1 MFSLGRSGHH
11 ARSDRGLT
19 GAILPF
25 RVLIAPFVLQPV
37 AWPPAPAYVV
47 TVHKGSGMS
56 VFRPSRLGGSRRRN
70 DSQGFTLIELMVTV
84 AVLAIIAAI
93 AVPSMEWLINAS
105 RLSGHA
111 EELSSA
117 LQLARSEALRTA
129 APVTICGS
137 NDGTNCVNSD
147 QWSRLIVLGR
157 NNLASD
163 QDGTE
168 RFNVYRDVTLPAGI
182 QLRGPAAGVTFNPT
196 GLSRAQG
203 TLTVCIRTT
212 RPAQNQRVITVMIS
226 GATRTGRNNGAG
238 EC

>member
-1 MFSLGRSGHH
+1 
-11 ARSDRGLT
+11 
-19 GAILPF
+19 
-25 RVLIAPFVLQPV
+25 
-37 AWPPAPAYVV
+37 
-47 TVHKGSGMS
+47 MS
-56 VFRPSRLGGSRRRN
+56 VFRPSDQHALGRRIGG
-70 DSQGFTLIELMVTV
+70 QGFTLIELMVTV

-93 AVPSMEWLINAS
+93 AVPSMEWMINAS
-105 RLSGHA
+105 RLSGQA

-137 NDGTNCVNSD
+137 TDGNTCANTD
-147 QWSRLIVLGR
+147 QWSRLIVRGR

-182 QLRGPAAGVTFNPT
+182 RLSGPAAGVTFNPT

-203 TLTVCIRTT
+203 TLTVCIPTT

-226 GATRTGRNNGAG
+226 GATRAGRNNGAG
-238 EC
+238 GC